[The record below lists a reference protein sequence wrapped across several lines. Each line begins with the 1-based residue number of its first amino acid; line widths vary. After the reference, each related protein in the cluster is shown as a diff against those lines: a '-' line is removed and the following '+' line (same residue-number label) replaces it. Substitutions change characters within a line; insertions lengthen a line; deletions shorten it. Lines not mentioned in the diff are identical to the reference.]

1 VTLLEY
7 FNTSETL
14 RPQELIFG
22 AVRVADAP
30 FVNHQRVVL
39 RMALA
44 LHAHAEA
51 HSAGEVLTAPID
63 VILQADP
70 PLVLQPDLV
79 FIADARMD
87 MVRDRIYGA
96 PDIAIEVLS
105 PHPRIGRLDERVNW
119 FAQHGVPEIWLYHQ
133 PRRCLEI
140 LDCADGLVRMRR
152 TLGWTDVVR
161 SAILPELRTTVR
173 SLVERSPL
181 Y

>member
-1 VTLLEY
+1 MTLIEY
-7 FNTSETL
+7 FNTAETVL
-14 RPQELIFG
+14 PQELIFG

-44 LHAHAEA
+44 LHAHVEA
-51 HSAGEVLTAPID
+51 RSAGDVLTAPID
-63 VILQADP
+63 VILQAEP

-79 FIADARMD
+79 FVADARMD
-87 MVRDRIYGA
+87 IVRDRIYGA
-96 PDIAIEVLS
+96 PDIAIEILS

-140 LDCADGLVRMRR
+140 LDCANGLVRARR
-152 TLGWTDVVR
+152 TFGWTDIVQ
-161 SAILPELRTTVR
+161 SNALPQLTSTVR
-173 SLVERSPL
+173 MLVE
-181 Y
+181 